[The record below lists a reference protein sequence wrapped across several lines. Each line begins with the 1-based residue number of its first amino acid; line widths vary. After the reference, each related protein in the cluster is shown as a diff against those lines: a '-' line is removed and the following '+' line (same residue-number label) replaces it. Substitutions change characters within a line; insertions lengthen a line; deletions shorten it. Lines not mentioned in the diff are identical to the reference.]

1 MPPIRRAR
9 RPVSALS
16 ALSLALFAFSAC
28 TSPQNTFDTA
38 SDAAQ
43 RVQSIYVLVIVLASV
58 IGSAVLIAMV
68 WLMVRFRAR
77 PGVKARQIHGNNTLE
92 IAWTVAPIVVLVV
105 IGVPTV
111 IAVAGAARDPE
122 PGALHVNVTAHQWWW
137 EFEYEGLG
145 PNGGKLLTANELHLP
160 IGRQVAITVESTDVI
175 HSFWVPRLVGK
186 VDAIP
191 TRTTHLEPFTPNE
204 LGEFYG
210 QCAEFCGSAHALM
223 RFRVFVDSLA
233 DFERWTRALQT
244 PPAPA
249 GGVAAAGQTQ
259 FNITCGACHTVS
271 GTVAGGKIGPDLTRF
286 GSRSTL
292 GAGILDNTD
301 ENLRA
306 WIKDVRDLKP
316 IPEGKDVRPPT
327 QVMPTFDGLLT
338 DTQIAAIAAYLHSMK
353 VD

>member
-1 MPPIRRAR
+1 MPLTRHAPRLVRMLLALALA
-9 RPVSALS
+9 VVALS
-16 ALSLALFAFSAC
+16 GC
-28 TSPQNTFDTA
+28 DTPQNSFDTA

-43 RVQSIYVLVIVLASV
+43 RIQGIYVLVIVLASI
-58 IGSAVLIAMV
+58 IGFAVLAAMV
-68 WLMVRFRAR
+68 WLMVRFRER
-77 PGVKARQIHGNNTLE
+77 RGVRAQQIHGNNKLE
-92 IAWTVAPIVVLVV
+92 IVWTIAPVIVLAI

-111 IAVAGAARDPE
+111 IAVAGAARDAE
-122 PGALHVNVTAHQWWW
+122 PGALHVKVTAHQWWW
-137 EFEYEGLG
+137 EFEYAGLG
-145 PNGGKLLTANELHLP
+145 PNGGKLVTANELRLP
-160 IGRQVAITVESTDVI
+160 IGRQVAITVESKDVI

-191 TRTTHLEPFTPNE
+191 TRTNRLNPFTPNE
-204 LGEFYG
+204 IGEFYG
-210 QCAEFCGSAHALM
+210 QCAEFCGSAHAMM
-223 RFRVFVDSLA
+223 RFRVFVDSLG

-244 PPAPA
+244 PPAPV
-249 GGVAAAGQTQ
+249 GGIAAAGQTQ
-259 FNITCGACHTVS
+259 FNTTCGVCHTVF

-286 GSRSTL
+286 GSRKTL

-338 DTQIAAIAAYLHSMK
+338 DQQIAAIAAYLHSMRIN
-353 VD
+353 